1 MNNKDL
7 LKEYIDRLDAIAA
20 GKPIQEDAVDR
31 THLSDMLDE
40 LEEHLNQ
47 AAGIASDL
55 ARYGRDLPGP
65 FAGQIRSYLAPHL
78 ESFIDDRRQP
88 GSVASL
94 RGMLIDSG
102 DEDDDEEINE
112 SQTFD
117 HVTNKKL
124 RRILVSGPKNLDEV
138 AWTMEF
144 TEDALRAD
152 YDDEGID
159 SRTFDARNNALNQA
173 QEAFHDED
181 GEFNPDADIDA
192 TLAHLRQFWSV

>member
-1 MNNKDL
+1 MKE
-7 LKEYIDRLDAIAA
+7 LKEFVEMMDAIEA
-20 GKPIQEDAVDR
+20 GRPIQEDSVDR
-31 THLSDMLDE
+31 THLSDMLDQ

-94 RGMLIDSG
+94 RNMLINSG
-102 DEDDDEEINE
+102 DEDEDEEINE

-144 TEDALRAD
+144 TEDALIAD

-173 QEAFHDED
+173 REAFHDED

>member
-1 MNNKDL
+1 MKE
-7 LKEYIDRLDAIAA
+7 LKEFVEMMDAIEA
-20 GKPIQEDAVDR
+20 GEPIQEDAVDR
-31 THLSDMLDE
+31 VHLSDMLDQ

-94 RGMLIDSG
+94 RSMLINSE
-102 DEDDDEEINE
+102 EDDEINE

-117 HVTNKKL
+117 HLTSKRLKS
-124 RRILVSGPKNLDEV
+124 ILLAPQADARALEWAMD
-138 AWTMEF
+138 F
-144 TEDALRAD
+144 TDDALRAD

-159 SRTFDARNNALNQA
+159 SRTFDARNNAFNQA
-173 QEAFHDED
+173 REAFYDED
-181 GEFNPDADIDA
+181 GEVNPEADLDA
-192 TLAHLRQFWSV
+192 TLAHLKQFWSV

>member
-1 MNNKDL
+1 MTNNL

-20 GKPIQEDAVDR
+20 GETINEDAVDR
-31 THLSDMLDE
+31 THLSDMLDQ

-65 FAGQIRSYLAPHL
+65 FSGQIRSYLAPHL

-102 DEDDDEEINE
+102 EEDDDMNE
-112 SQTFD
+112 SQSFD
-117 HVTNKKL
+117 HVTSKRLKS
-124 RRILVSGPKNLDEV
+124 ILLAPQADARTLEWAMD
-138 AWTMEF
+138 F
-144 TEDALRAD
+144 THDALNAD
-152 YDDEGID
+152 YNDEGID
-159 SRTFDARNNALNQA
+159 SRTFDARNNAFNQA
-173 QEAFHDED
+173 EQAFHDED
-181 GEFNPDADIDA
+181 GEINPKADLDA
-192 TLAHLRQFWSV
+192 TLSHLKQFWSV

>member
-1 MNNKDL
+1 MTNNL

-20 GKPIQEDAVDR
+20 GETINEDAVDR
-31 THLSDMLDE
+31 AHLSDMLDQ

-65 FAGQIRSYLAPHL
+65 FSGQIRSYLAPHL

-94 RGMLIDSG
+94 RSMLINSEE
-102 DEDDDEEINE
+102 DEDDNMNE
-112 SQTFD
+112 SQSFD
-117 HVTNKKL
+117 HLTNKKL

-138 AWTMEF
+138 AWAMDF
-144 TEDALRAD
+144 TDDALRAD

-159 SRTFDARNNALNQA
+159 SRTFDARNNAFNQA
-173 QEAFHDED
+173 QEAFYDED
-181 GEFNPDADIDA
+181 GEFNPEADLDA
-192 TLAHLRQFWSV
+192 TLEHLKQFWSV

>member
-1 MNNKDL
+1 MKE
-7 LKEYIDRLDAIAA
+7 LKEFVEMMDAIEA
-20 GKPIQEDAVDR
+20 GEPIHEDSVDR
-31 THLSDMLDE
+31 THLSDMLDQ

-94 RGMLIDSG
+94 RNMLINSS
-102 DEDDDEEINE
+102 EEEDDEEINE

-138 AWTMEF
+138 VWAMDF
-144 TEDALRAD
+144 TDDALRAD
-152 YDDEGID
+152 YDDEMID
-159 SRTFDARNNALNQA
+159 SRTFDARNNAFKQA

-181 GEFNPDADIDA
+181 GEFNPEADLDA
-192 TLAHLRQFWSV
+192 TLIHLKQFWSV

>member
-1 MNNKDL
+1 MKE
-7 LKEYIDRLDAIAA
+7 LKEFVEMMDAIEA
-20 GKPIQEDAVDR
+20 GQPIKEDVVD
-31 THLSDMLDE
+31 TAQLSDMLDE

-47 AAGIASDL
+47 AAGIANDL

-94 RGMLIDSG
+94 RSMLIDSEE
-102 DEDDDEEINE
+102 DEDDEINE

-117 HVTNKKL
+117 HLSSKRLKS
-124 RRILVSGPKNLDEV
+124 ILLAPQADARALEWAMD
-138 AWTMEF
+138 F
-144 TEDALRAD
+144 TDDALRAD

-159 SRTFDARNNALNQA
+159 SRTFDARNNAFNQA
-173 QEAFHDED
+173 QEAFYDED
-181 GEFNPDADIDA
+181 GEVNPEADLDA
-192 TLAHLRQFWSV
+192 TLEHLKQFWSV

>member
-1 MNNKDL
+1 M
-7 LKEYIDRLDAIAA
+7 KELREFVEMMDAIEA
-20 GKPIQEDAVDR
+20 GQPIQEDAVDR
-31 THLSDMLDE
+31 VHLSDMLDQ

-102 DEDDDEEINE
+102 EEDDDMNE
-112 SQTFD
+112 SQSFD
-117 HVTNKKL
+117 HLTSKRLKS
-124 RRILVSGPKNLDEV
+124 ILLAPQADARALEWAMD
-138 AWTMEF
+138 F
-144 TEDALRAD
+144 TDDALRAD

-159 SRTFDARNNALNQA
+159 SRTFDARNNAFNQA
-173 QEAFHDED
+173 PEAFYDED
-181 GEFNPDADIDA
+181 GEVNPEADLDA
-192 TLAHLRQFWSV
+192 TLAHLKQFWSV

>member
-1 MNNKDL
+1 
-7 LKEYIDRLDAIAA
+7 
-20 GKPIQEDAVDR
+20 
-31 THLSDMLDE
+31 MLDQ

-47 AAGIASDL
+47 AAGIAGDL

-94 RGMLIDSG
+94 RGMLINSEE
-102 DEDDDEEINE
+102 DEDDEINE

-117 HVTNKKL
+117 HLTSKRLKS
-124 RRILVSGPKNLDEV
+124 ILLAPQADARTLEWAMD
-138 AWTMEF
+138 F
-144 TEDALRAD
+144 TDDALRAD

-159 SRTFDARNNALNQA
+159 SRTFDARNNAFNQA
-173 QEAFHDED
+173 SQAFYDED
-181 GEFNPDADIDA
+181 GEINPEADMDA
-192 TLAHLRQFWSV
+192 TLTHLKQFWSV

>member
-1 MNNKDL
+1 MKE
-7 LKEYIDRLDAIAA
+7 LKEFVDMMDAIEA
-20 GKPIQEDAVDR
+20 GKPIQEDSVDR
-31 THLSDMLDE
+31 THLSDMLDQ

-94 RGMLIDSG
+94 RGMLIDSSE
-102 DEDDDEEINE
+102 EDDEINE

-117 HVTNKKL
+117 HLTSKRLKS
-124 RRILVSGPKNLDEV
+124 ILLAPQANAQTLEWAMD
-138 AWTMEF
+138 F
-144 TEDALRAD
+144 TDDALRAD

-159 SRTFDARNNALNQA
+159 SRTFDARNNAFDQA
-173 QEAFHDED
+173 SQAFYDED
-181 GEFNPDADIDA
+181 GEVNPEADLDA
-192 TLAHLRQFWSV
+192 TLAHLKQFWSV

>member
-1 MNNKDL
+1 MKE
-7 LKEYIDRLDAIAA
+7 LKEFVEMMDAIEA
-20 GKPIQEDAVDR
+20 GEPIQEDAVDR
-31 THLSDMLDE
+31 VHLSDMLDQ

-94 RGMLIDSG
+94 RSMLIDSG
-102 DEDDDEEINE
+102 EEDDGEINE

-117 HVTNKKL
+117 HLTSKRLKS
-124 RRILVSGPKNLDEV
+124 ILLAPQANAQTLEWAMD
-138 AWTMEF
+138 F
-144 TEDALRAD
+144 TDDALRAD
-152 YDDEGID
+152 YDDEGVD
-159 SRTFDARNNALNQA
+159 SRTFDARNNAFNQA
-173 QEAFHDED
+173 SQAFYDED
-181 GEFNPDADIDA
+181 GEVDPEADLDA
-192 TLAHLRQFWSV
+192 TLAHLKQFWSV

>member
-1 MNNKDL
+1 MSSKDL

-20 GKPIQEDAVDR
+20 GQPIQEDAVDR
-31 THLSDMLDE
+31 THLSDMLDK
-40 LEEHLNQ
+40 LEDHLNQ

-65 FAGQIRSYLAPHL
+65 FAGQIRSYLTPHL

-94 RGMLIDSG
+94 RNMLINSG
-102 DEDDDEEINE
+102 EDEDDLYE

-117 HVTNKKL
+117 HLTSKRLKS
-124 RRILVSGPKNLDEV
+124 ILLAPQANARTLEWAMD
-138 AWTMEF
+138 F

-159 SRTFDARNNALNQA
+159 SRTFDARNTAFNQA
-173 QEAFHDED
+173 QEAFYDED
-181 GEFNPDADIDA
+181 GEVNPKADLDA
-192 TLAHLRQFWSV
+192 TLAHLKQFWSV

>member
-1 MNNKDL
+1 M
-7 LKEYIDRLDAIAA
+7 KELREFVEMMDAIEA
-20 GKPIQEDAVDR
+20 GKPIQEDSVDR
-31 THLSDMLDE
+31 THLSDMLDQ
-40 LEEHLNQ
+40 LEEHLSQ

-94 RGMLIDSG
+94 RSMLIDSSE
-102 DEDDDEEINE
+102 EDDEINE

-117 HVTNKKL
+117 HLTSKRLKS
-124 RRILVSGPKNLDEV
+124 ILLAPQANAQTLEWAMD
-138 AWTMEF
+138 F
-144 TEDALRAD
+144 TDDALRAD

-159 SRTFDARNNALNQA
+159 SRTFDARNNAFNQA
-173 QEAFHDED
+173 SAAFYDED
-181 GEFNPDADIDA
+181 GEINPEADLDA
-192 TLAHLRQFWSV
+192 TLAHLKQFWSV

>member
-1 MNNKDL
+1 M
-7 LKEYIDRLDAIAA
+7 KELREFIELMDTIEA
-20 GKPIQEDAVDR
+20 GQPIKEDAVDR
-31 THLSDMLDE
+31 THLSDMLDQ

-94 RGMLIDSG
+94 RGMLISSE
-102 DEDDDEEINE
+102 EDDEINE

-117 HVTNKKL
+117 HLTSKRLKS
-124 RRILVSGPKNLDEV
+124 ILLAPQADARALEWAMD
-138 AWTMEF
+138 F
-144 TEDALRAD
+144 TDDALRAD

-159 SRTFDARNNALNQA
+159 SRTFDARNNAFDQA
-173 QEAFHDED
+173 SQAFYDED
-181 GEFNPDADIDA
+181 GEINPEADLDA
-192 TLAHLRQFWSV
+192 TLAHLKQFWSV